1 MCSSDLGDWIL
12 VPALPDDVVT
22 ATTGDLWGRV
32 LRRQGMPLALLST
45 FPADVA
51 RN

>member
-1 MCSSDLGDWIL
+1 
-12 VPALPDDVVT
+12 LPDDVLAT
-22 ATTGDLWGRV
+22 ANGDLWGRV

-51 RN
+51 AH